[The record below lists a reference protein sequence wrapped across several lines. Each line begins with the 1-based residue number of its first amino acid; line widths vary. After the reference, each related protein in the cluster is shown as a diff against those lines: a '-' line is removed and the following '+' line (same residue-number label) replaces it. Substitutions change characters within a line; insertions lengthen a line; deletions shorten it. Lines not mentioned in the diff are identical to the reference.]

1 MREGKLSK
9 EPLIS
14 IVDDDQSVLQSLGS
28 LMRSLGY
35 TVAVFPSAI
44 EFLESPKLDQTA
56 CLISDIHMPVM
67 TGVELYRRLTEQG
80 RSIPMILITA
90 YPDDNVRA
98 RVLSAG
104 VVGYLGKP
112 FRDDDILQYVESALQ
127 RGKSEGNS

>member
-1 MREGKLSK
+1 
-9 EPLIS
+9 
-14 IVDDDQSVLQSLGS
+14 
-28 LMRSLGY
+28 
-35 TVAVFPSAI
+35 
-44 EFLESPKLDQTA
+44 
-56 CLISDIHMPVM
+56 MPAM
-67 TGVELYRRLTEQG
+67 TGVELYGRLTEQG